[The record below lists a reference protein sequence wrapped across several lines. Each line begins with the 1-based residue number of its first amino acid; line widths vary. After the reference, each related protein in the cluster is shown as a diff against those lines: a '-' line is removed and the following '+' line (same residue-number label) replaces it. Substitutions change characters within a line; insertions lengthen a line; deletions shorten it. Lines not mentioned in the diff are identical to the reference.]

1 MTTAASNNDTRNGN
15 ERAKISGQQQTQP
28 VVSLLEKYSSLHRGI
43 DEARKACSR
52 RQLEIESIEG
62 EIRRL
67 VDVDRIAN
75 LQAIET
81 AISEKEA
88 LLQRLETIT
97 MTDLVESQEAEFL
110 AKSKHES
117 IRFREEKAKRIG
129 DEDYNQFMNAS
140 KAFREKIRTL
150 CLRGELFGLKTPVAL
165 LSVHRALNGPV
176 PLTIDQMT
184 NENDKSDDT
193 NADLFFMNTNTFWED
208 DSVRDRVGKPENEEE
223 IQDLLKR
230 LYTQNETNKKHEM
243 VLVKKKEHHCS
254 LLEAKEK
261 REKQKK
267 NLESQHERLHN
278 DALDVE
284 SRIEKLTEQ
293 TREAVE
299 LTNRYRHGKQI
310 LDSIRWSICHHISK
324 SHSLHRSHLSFVHS
338 DYSFFRNRR
347 E

>member
-1 MTTAASNNDTRNGN
+1 MTTAANYNETRNGD
-15 ERAKISGQQQTQP
+15 EHPKISGQQQNQP

-52 RQLEIESIEG
+52 RQLEIETIEG

-81 AISEKEA
+81 AISEKET

-129 DEDYNQFMNAS
+129 EDDYNQFLNAS

-176 PLTIDQMT
+176 SSTIDQMT
-184 NENDKSDDT
+184 NENGKSDET
-193 NADLFFMNTNTFWED
+193 SADLFFMNTNSLWED
-208 DSVRDRVGKPENEEE
+208 NNIRDRVGKPENDEE
-223 IQDLLKR
+223 IQDLLKQ
-230 LYTQNETNKKHEM
+230 LHAQNETNQKHEM
-243 VLVKKKEHHCS
+243 ALVKKKDHHCS
-254 LLEAKEK
+254 LLEANEK
-261 REKQKK
+261 RAKQKK
-267 NLESQHERLHN
+267 NLESQLERLQN

-284 SRIEKLTEQ
+284 SRIEKLTLQ

-299 LTNRYRHGKQI
+299 LTNRYRNGK
-310 LDSIRWSICHHISK
+310 
-324 SHSLHRSHLSFVHS
+324 
-338 DYSFFRNRR
+338 
-347 E
+347 